1 MNDRQSKLKSES
13 LFHSYD
19 ASDYGSYKTHVKKHK
34 KQIRRQSRKYLK
46 RDLKK
51 ELEEL

>member
-1 MNDRQSKLKSES
+1 MNDRQNKLKSES

-19 ASDYGSYKTHVKKHK
+19 ASDYGYKKHVKKHK
-34 KQIRRQSRKYLK
+34 KQIRRQSREYLK